1 MSTIRVRTLALKFL
15 IRTAIL
21 AFPLVLWS
29 VSAGAQEVTRFDVY
43 GGYSY
48 LRFDGR
54 AIGFTDDPNMNG
66 WNAGGAMNFG
76 DSFSA
81 VIAAS
86 GDYGSKVSAYNF
98 MIGPQY
104 SWRFQKS
111 RLFLIGMFGKAQN
124 TVDIVQP
131 TRNGFESVG
140 RAFSAGGGYDWDL
153 SPRFSIRVVQIEY
166 LNTHTFGISQN
177 DIRASAGLVV
187 HLGHR
192 GKKPRL

>member
-1 MSTIRVRTLALKFL
+1 MSTIRVRTLVRIFL

-21 AFPLVLWS
+21 AFPLVIWS

-54 AIGFTDDPNMNG
+54 AIGFANDPNMNG

-81 VIAAS
+81 VIAGS
-86 GDYGSKVSAYNF
+86 GEYGSQVSAYNF

-104 SWRFQKS
+104 SWRLRKS
-111 RLFLIGMFGKAQN
+111 RLFVLGMFGKAQN
-124 TVDIVQP
+124 SVELNQP
-131 TRNGFESVG
+131 TRNSFESVG

-153 SPRFSIRVVQIEY
+153 SPRFSIRVVQVEY
-166 LNTHTFGISQN
+166 LNTHTFGVSQN
-177 DIRASAGLVV
+177 DVRASAGLVV